1 MMRRCLVVRHHLE
14 SGRPSGKVVCV
25 CVCVFVHVVATET
38 ERMRPVAE
46 ACGWLGPTWHHG
58 ARTPIYPHMQC
69 TESGVQVLLAPA
81 VDDGAV
87 GIDDITAVT
96 RAIMEILEP
105 HDEEVPQHKHK
116 HQHQHKETLAWLRS
130 WF

>member
-1 MMRRCLVVRHHLE
+1 M
-14 SGRPSGKVVCV
+14 
-25 CVCVFVHVVATET
+25 
-38 ERMRPVAE
+38 
-46 ACGWLGPTWHHG
+46 WHHG
-58 ARTPIYPHMQC
+58 ARTPIYPRMQC

-116 HQHQHKETLAWLRS
+116 HKHQHKDTLAWLRS
-130 WF
+130 